1 MWNKQG
7 LVQREKTD
15 EEERYE
21 QQRMEY
27 ELRFMSE
34 RERRSTMRQH
44 DKDNDRQYQRRLKF
58 LARKDAEAAEALAAG
73 NPLPEGSATE
83 DANDG
88 SGSGLDEW
96 STEAQPTDLA
106 SQQRVLVTFYKV
118 PLPPPLPSSHRAR
131 PLPRA
136 QFIHPPRCH
145 DHARSP
151 PHEGDS
157 AAGG

>member
-1 MWNKQG
+1 MMWNKQG

-118 PLPPPLPSSHRAR
+118 PLPPAAALLP
-131 PLPRA
+131 PRA
-136 QFIHPPRCH
+136 PSASRTVHPP
-145 DHARSP
+145 ASL
-151 PHEGDS
+151 S
-157 AAGG
+157 